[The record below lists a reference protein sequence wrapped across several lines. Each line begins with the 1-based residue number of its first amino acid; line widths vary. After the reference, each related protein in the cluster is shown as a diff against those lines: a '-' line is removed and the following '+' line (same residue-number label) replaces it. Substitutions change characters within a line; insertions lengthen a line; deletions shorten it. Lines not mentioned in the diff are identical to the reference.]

1 MDPII
6 NKALLKLSERAKE
19 LNCLYEVEEAIRNS
33 NESED
38 NLFKKLIE
46 IIPLGMQH
54 STVCE
59 VRISYGDKVYES
71 DDYQNCKWMIQSDL
85 ILDKTKVGQI
95 QVVYTQHINPDV
107 EKQFLP
113 DEQKLIDNISSRI
126 SCWLF
131 VLMLK
136 KSGSK

>member
-1 MDPII
+1 M

-33 NESED
+33 DESED
-38 NLFKKLIE
+38 KLFEKLVE
-46 IIPLGMQH
+46 IIPSGMQH
-54 STVCE
+54 STICE

-71 DDYQNCKWMIQSDL
+71 DDYQDCKWMIQSDL
-85 ILDKTKVGQI
+85 VLDHNKVGQI

-107 EKQFLP
+107 KEQFLP
-113 DEQKLIDNISSRI
+113 DEQRLIDNISSRI

-136 KSGSK
+136 KSGSE